1 MGSEFFFFAI
11 DRWIAK
17 KNKSSLSNS
26 PCLFGLARCICQI
39 NPPRPPL
46 ASGLSGWSRAYSR
59 RARGPDAASTA
70 ADVAAAAADVAAAA
84 ADAAAW
90 RALLR
95 PFICGREVEGRA
107 LSVADIPA
115 GVEPVQRG
123 GREGRMLIS
132 LGNSENEKTEGKKL
146 HLFPSIGPS
155 TLSFFFPP
163 LSLSLPSP
171 PLGTMCGILAALGL
185 DSLTAEQARRLVLQ
199 ASKQQRHRGPD
210 DTSAVQLSGG
220 ADVIAFER
228 LLIIDPT
235 SSGRCVLLFGSPR
248 KWRAET
254 RGSVP
259 MLVNYRSEARK
270 AGRERREDA
279 AKTTRVFAR
288 RRRRRFFQIDG
299 GRPRLKG
306 SSADSSQRDAGSF
319 GGRCSPLI
327 VRGWRQNVDIYA

>member
-1 MGSEFFFFAI
+1 MGSEFFFSAD

-107 LSVADIPA
+107 LSVADMPA

-132 LGNSENEKTEGKKL
+132 LGNSENEKTEGKNFTFFRQSGRR
-146 HLFPSIGPS
+146 HS
-155 TLSFFFPP
+155 LSFFP
-163 LSLSLPSP
+163 LSLSLFP
-171 PLGTMCGILAALGL
+171 
-185 DSLTAEQARRLVLQ
+185 RRLSEPCAASSPRWASTRSRPSRRAASSSRPRSSSATAGPTTRAPSSSQ
-199 ASKQQRHRGPD
+199 A
-210 DTSAVQLSGG
+210 A
-220 ADVIAFER
+220 
-228 LLIIDPT
+228 PT
-235 SSGRCVLLFGSPR
+235 SSPS
-248 KWRAET
+248 
-254 RGSVP
+254 RG
-259 MLVNYRSEARK
+259 
-270 AGRERREDA
+270 
-279 AKTTRVFAR
+279 
-288 RRRRRFFQIDG
+288 
-299 GRPRLKG
+299 
-306 SSADSSQRDAGSF
+306 
-319 GGRCSPLI
+319 C
-327 VRGWRQNVDIYA
+327 

>member
-17 KNKSSLSNS
+17 KNKNSLSNS

-107 LSVADIPA
+107 LSVADMPA

-163 LSLSLPSP
+163 LSLSLFP
-171 PLGTMCGILAALGL
+171 
-185 DSLTAEQARRLVLQ
+185 RRLSEPCAASSPRWASTRSRPSRRAASSSRPRSSSATAGPTTRAPSSSQ
-199 ASKQQRHRGPD
+199 A
-210 DTSAVQLSGG
+210 A
-220 ADVIAFER
+220 
-228 LLIIDPT
+228 PT
-235 SSGRCVLLFGSPR
+235 SSPS
-248 KWRAET
+248 
-254 RGSVP
+254 RG
-259 MLVNYRSEARK
+259 
-270 AGRERREDA
+270 
-279 AKTTRVFAR
+279 
-288 RRRRRFFQIDG
+288 
-299 GRPRLKG
+299 
-306 SSADSSQRDAGSF
+306 
-319 GGRCSPLI
+319 C
-327 VRGWRQNVDIYA
+327 